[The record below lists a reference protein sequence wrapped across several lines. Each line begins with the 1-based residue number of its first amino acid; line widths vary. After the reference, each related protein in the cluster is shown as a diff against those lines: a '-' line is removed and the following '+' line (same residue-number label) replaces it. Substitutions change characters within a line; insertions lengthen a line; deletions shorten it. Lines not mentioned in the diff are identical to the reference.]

1 MYVTPS
7 GCSFMICRHTRSF
20 SRMLSAVPKT
30 MSGPSLMVSVVDAVS
45 VAFTEV
51 TRSASSVVMPAT
63 MASALLTLASVQY
76 EPTAG
81 LDPHA
86 RLDVWEIVREQADSG
101 VAVVLATHSFEEADR
116 VADDI
121 VIMGRGRVRASGTR
135 AEVTGGDSLETVYFS
150 LTDGGRR

>member
-1 MYVTPS
+1 
-7 GCSFMICRHTRSF
+7 MICRHTRSF

-81 LDPHA
+81 LVP
-86 RLDVWEIVREQADSG
+86 
-101 VAVVLATHSFEEADR
+101 
-116 VADDI
+116 
-121 VIMGRGRVRASGTR
+121 
-135 AEVTGGDSLETVYFS
+135 
-150 LTDGGRR
+150 